1 MGLLTEALNEL
12 RASLPFPGGAGIG
25 GGQGGRTYLG
35 WSDNAYLGNATQAFR
50 LPGERDVRASV
61 GDGGGTAL
69 ISAAVNW
76 MFRELVP
83 AQPVLRQYGVEDL
96 QHEGV
101 PTTIRRHAALD
112 LLQRPNPYYDGTTM
126 RMACALSY
134 LVDGNVYKW
143 KIRSPMGRVVAE
155 WWLPHWCVVPW
166 GNKEFI
172 DYYRYSVLGQVEEID
187 PADIEHLRFG
197 LDPANPRRG
206 LSPIRG
212 VLREVY
218 TDEEYARFSAS
229 LAHNFGFP
237 GAVIIPGKD
246 VVAAKES
253 REEIKKRF
261 DDEFGADGRGR
272 SIVLNANAEVKF
284 LQWSPKDLDL
294 SSLRDV
300 PEERVSSVTGIP
312 AAVLGFGTGL
322 QQVKVGATMRELR
335 SMGWEGALIPFLT
348 QTAQT
353 DTAQLL
359 PDFLAGRELARTEVD
374 FDLSKIAALSEM
386 HLRKAETESMLVR
399 SRIKKVDE
407 ARMTLGMQAVGGD
420 DGGFQAS
427 PGVGAGFKADPVPAG
442 GATETESDENP
453 GEGDEPADNLG
464 QLLSE
469 REEQVVRAAARGS
482 ANKQIAEDLSLSER
496 TVERHLAS
504 AKAKLGVASRAELG
518 YLVASATGGGGPQ
531 HEGEVAKGL
540 HALAVAQ
547 QKNADALL
555 QLAKPTPPGTIV
567 LNVDAAT
574 FEKADERIAAAME
587 KLEKSAAARDTDL
600 KQGLA
605 NSVDRAIE
613 KGLAKVKP
621 APAPPKVIRTER
633 SVKRDSAGRIARVD
647 ETPIYEEE
655 V

>member
-1 MGLLTEALNEL
+1 MGLLTDALNEL
-12 RASLPFPGGAGIG
+12 RAALPFPGGAGLG
-25 GGQGGRTYLG
+25 GGQGGRTFLG
-35 WSDNAYLGNATQAFR
+35 WSDNAYLGNSTQAFR

-69 ISAAVNW
+69 VSAAVNW

-83 AQPVLRQYGVEDL
+83 AQPVLRQYDVDDK
-96 QHEGV
+96 QHAGV
-101 PTTIRRHAALD
+101 PTTIRSHSALD
-112 LLQRPNPYYDGTTM
+112 LLRKPNPYYDGTTM

-134 LVDGNVYKW
+134 LVDGNVYRW
-143 KIRSPMGRVVAE
+143 KIRSDMGRVVEE

-166 GNKEFI
+166 GVDKFV
-172 DYYRYSVLGQVEEID
+172 DYYRYSVLGEVQNIK

-197 LDPANPRRG
+197 LDPQNPRRG

-237 GAVIIPGKD
+237 GAVIIPGTG
-246 VVAAKES
+246 VEANKEA

-261 DDEFGADGRGR
+261 DDEFGGDGRGR

-300 PEERVSSVTGIP
+300 PEERVSSVLGIP

-335 SMGWEGALIPFLT
+335 AMGWEGALIPFLT
-348 QTAQT
+348 QLAQT

-359 PDFLAGRELARTEVD
+359 PDFLAGRDLARTEVD
-374 FDLSKIAALSEM
+374 FDLSKIAALGEM

-399 SRIKKVDE
+399 ARIKKVDE
-407 ARMTLGMQAVGGD
+407 ARMTLGMPAVGGD

-427 PGVGAGFKADPVPAG
+427 PGVGAGFKADPMPAG
-442 GATETESDENP
+442 GATETGSDENP

-464 QLLSE
+464 ELLSE
-469 REEQVVRAAARGS
+469 REEQVVRAAARGG
-482 ANKQIAEDLSLSER
+482 ANKQIAEDLDLSER
-496 TVERHLAS
+496 TVERYLAT
-504 AKAKLGVASRAELG
+504 AKAKLGVTSRTELG
-518 YLVASATGGGGPQ
+518 RWADHRESVDGI
-531 HEGEVAKGL
+531 
-540 HALAVAQ
+540 HALAAAQGKQAESGTELARGLVAIGAGLQ
-547 QKNADALL
+547 ESARAQVELAKAVVLKRTTTTEVIAADAHGV
-555 QLAKPTPPGTIV
+555 PT
-567 LNVDAAT
+567 
-574 FEKADERIAAAME
+574 
-587 KLEKSAAARDTDL
+587 
-600 KQGLA
+600 
-605 NSVDRAIE
+605 
-613 KGLAKVKP
+613 KVK
-621 APAPPKVIRTER
+621 KVEQ
-633 SVKRDSAGRIARVD
+633 
-647 ETPIYEEE
+647 
-655 V
+655 